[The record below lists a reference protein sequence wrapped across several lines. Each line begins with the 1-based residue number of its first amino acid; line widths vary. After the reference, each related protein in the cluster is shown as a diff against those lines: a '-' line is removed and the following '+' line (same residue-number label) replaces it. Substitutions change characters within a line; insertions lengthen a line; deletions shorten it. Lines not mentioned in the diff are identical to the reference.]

1 MFLFFGFKLNLN
13 SLREKMLVCGADDI
27 FVYFRFMLMSICF
40 VRFVFLFLLG
50 WGCCVLGSYFIIN
63 DLVYFIDW
71 NIITLNGSSVIMT
84 FLFD

>member
-1 MFLFFGFKLNLN
+1 
-13 SLREKMLVCGADDI
+13 
-27 FVYFRFMLMSICF
+27 MLMSICF

-50 WGCCVLGSYFIIN
+50 WVCCVLGSYFIIN

-71 NIITLNGSSVIMT
+71 NIITLNGRSVVMT